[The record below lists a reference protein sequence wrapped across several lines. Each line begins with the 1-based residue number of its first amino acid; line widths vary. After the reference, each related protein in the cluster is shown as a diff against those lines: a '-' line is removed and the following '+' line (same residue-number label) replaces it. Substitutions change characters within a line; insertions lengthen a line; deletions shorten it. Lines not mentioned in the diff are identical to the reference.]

1 MCTVYREKMDTKKV
15 VLNALE
21 EIVGVEVAQDEYDL
35 NLIEAGVLDSLSV
48 VNLIVEIE
56 NAMNVRINVEKISV
70 KDFSSVNSMIA
81 LVNTLG

>member
-1 MCTVYREKMDTKKV
+1 MCGLPQKMDTKKV
-15 VLNALE
+15 VLDALE

>member
-1 MCTVYREKMDTKKV
+1 MCTVYREKMDTKKI